1 MPQKSYEG
9 GGGGG
14 GGGGVD
20 NLGELVYMLLQEAK
34 RHKMHQS

>member
-1 MPQKSYEG
+1 MPQKSYYEWK
-9 GGGGG
+9 GG